1 VGELSRVLGDDH
13 EEGDLSAPQWPDCIE
28 DE

>member
-1 VGELSRVLGDDH
+1 LSRVLGDDH